1 MSDWAAPR
9 RVRLVA
15 LALVFGA
22 VGFAATGAV
31 RMFVAASPGG
41 RADMVTLPLALLVA
55 DLIIAGALVTGWY
68 SVRPVAQGLAIF
80 GALVHVLVLLRS
92 GGWWIR
98 GWSALLSVAHVYALL
113 LFFAFSAE
121 ERDDELGD
129 ELEDEPDGER
139 SRPAASA
146 GVLVPAQAGPPEVP
160 PAEPVEA
167 PVEQLVIAPAEA
179 STPEEPA
186 APAPAA
192 DSVDE
197 SPAEKAAT
205 EEKVVGE
212 EKAEGEEKVVGE
224 EKALGEEKA
233 GDPGPA
239 VEDVSADEST
249 EATPEGGTGPAERV
263 EVAAGRRGGAD
274 RSDEDTTEGTA

>member
-15 LALVFGA
+15 LALVLGA
-22 VGFAATGAV
+22 VGFAATGVV

-55 DLIIAGALVTGWY
+55 DLIIAAALVTGWY

-121 ERDDELGD
+121 ERDDELDDDQPGDGD
-129 ELEDEPDGER
+129 ELDGESPR
-139 SRPAASA
+139 PPAAA
-146 GVLVPAQAGPPEVP
+146 EVLIPAQAGPPEVP
-160 PAEPVEA
+160 PAEPVET
-167 PVEQLVIAPAEA
+167 PVEQLVVVP
-179 STPEEPA
+179 EPA
-186 APAPAA
+186 APEPAGEVPA
-192 DSVDE
+192 DPPTADE
-197 SPAEKAAT
+197 PVPDSADDSPVEKAAD
-205 EEKVVGE
+205 E
-212 EKAEGEEKVVGE
+212 EKAVGE
-224 EKALGEEKA
+224 TAR
-233 GDPGPA
+233 DPGPA
-239 VEDVSADEST
+239 VEDANPDEST
-249 EATPEGGTGPAERV
+249 ETTPETTTGSAERV
-263 EVAAGRRGGAD
+263 EVAAGRRGGSD